1 MSHAYDMRTPA
12 RSLLRALQVC
22 SWAVTRITRLT
33 CITRVTCH
41 PQYAD
46 NKNPWKIPD
55 YAGYR

>member
-1 MSHAYDMRTPA
+1 MRTPA